1 MAMALEQKLRLGLSQ
16 KLILTPALQQAIK
29 LLPMTTL
36 ELVDLL
42 NQEVVENPLLEEVS
56 AEELQKTD
64 AAAQVDKA
72 DPDPQ
77 PVADTQDTWDDADY
91 AYFFGDYLDSGY
103 RPRLPRE
110 VKELPPI
117 ENTLSTVT
125 SLTDHLTWQL
135 TALTDDEQLQAIGT
149 AIIGNL
155 DSGGYLM
162 ASIDEIATMG
172 GWSEPDVERVL
183 AVVQAFDPIGVAA
196 RNLQECL
203 LLQLRHLG
211 LAGTPSEVI
220 VRDHLRLL
228 EQHRLPELARQLDLP
243 VDEVT
248 GYIDIIRQLEPK
260 PGTRHNP
267 SQAQYVIPDVY
278 VQKTEDGYAVA
289 LNDDGLPQLRIS
301 SVYRRMLD
309 KKSEQSVET
318 RSYVKDKF
326 RSALWLI
333 KSIDQ
338 RQKTIDKVAT
348 SIISFQREFLDHGI
362 EHLRPLVLR
371 DVANDIGMHESTVSR
386 VVSNKYMHTPQGVF
400 EMKYFFHS
408 GVRSLSGDDV
418 SSVTIKQRIR
428 KLVEA
433 EDVQRPLSDS
443 KIVALLR
450 EEGVVLARRTIA
462 KYREECRIPT
472 SSQRKVAY

>member
-1 MAMALEQKLRLGLSQ
+1 MALEQKLRLGLSQ

-56 AEELQKTD
+56 AEELQQTD

-172 GWSEPDVERVL
+172 GWSEPEVERVL

-289 LNDDGLPQLRIS
+289 LNDDGLPQLRVS
-301 SVYRRMLD
+301 PVYRRMLD

-362 EHLRPLVLR
+362 EYLRPLVLR

-443 KIVALLR
+443 KIVTLLR

>member
-1 MAMALEQKLRLGLSQ
+1 MALEQKLHLKLSQ

-56 AEELQKTD
+56 AEELQQTD
-64 AAAQVDKA
+64 AAAQVEKA
-72 DPDPQ
+72 DPEPQ

-103 RPRLPRE
+103 RPRVLRE

-135 TALTDDEQLQAIGT
+135 SALADDEEFQAIGA

-155 DSGGYLM
+155 DSGGYLV
-162 ASIDEIATMG
+162 ASIDELATMG
-172 GWSEPDVERVL
+172 GWPEPEVERVL

-196 RNLQECL
+196 RDLQECL

-211 LAGTPSEVI
+211 LEGTPSEVI

-228 EQHRLPELARQLDLP
+228 ESHRVAELARQLDLP

-248 GYIDIIRQLEPK
+248 EHIDIIRHLEPK
-260 PGTRHNP
+260 PGARHNP
-267 SQAQYVIPDVY
+267 SPSQHVIPDVY

-309 KKSEQSVET
+309 KKSEQSAET
-318 RSYVKDKF
+318 WSYVKDKF

-408 GVRSLSGDDV
+408 GVRSLSGDSV
-418 SSVTIKQRIR
+418 SSITIKQRIR
-428 KLVEA
+428 KLVEE
-433 EDVQRPLSDS
+433 EDGQRPLSDS
-443 KIVALLR
+443 KIVTLLR
-450 EEGVVLARRTIA
+450 EEGVILARRTIA

-472 SSQRKVAY
+472 SSRRKVAY